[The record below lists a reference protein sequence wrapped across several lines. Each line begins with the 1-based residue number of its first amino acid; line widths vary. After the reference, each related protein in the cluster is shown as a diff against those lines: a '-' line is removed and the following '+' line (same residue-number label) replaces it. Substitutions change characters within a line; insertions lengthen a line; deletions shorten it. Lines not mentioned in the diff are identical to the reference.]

1 MNILLDIAG
10 SLAIRGAI
18 VLVIL
23 RLNVSLQQTLMLKT
37 ATANVRENLATLVSI
52 IETDMRQ
59 AGYNVSGTAFIKADT
74 SEVIFLADFKNNGT
88 IDTVRYYLSDGKVYR
103 KESTMTRTTCIGI
116 GLTQFRFE
124 YYDYTGAPAATLD
137 NIRSVKLIVAM
148 EENYTI
154 TQLSDGQSYRPSAR
168 SEHQFFPPNL

>member
-1 MNILLDIAG
+1 MHILLDIAG

-23 RLNVSLQQTLMLKT
+23 RLNVSLQQTLTLKT
-37 ATANVRENLATLVSI
+37 ATANVREKLATLVSI

-59 AGYNVSGTAFIKADT
+59 AGYNVTGTAFVKADT

-88 IDTVRYYLSDGKVYR
+88 VDTVRYYLSNGNVYR
-103 KESTMTRTTCIGI
+103 KESSLTKTTSIGI
-116 GLTQFRFE
+116 GVTQFRFD
-124 YYDYTGAPAATLD
+124 YYDITGVPAATLD
-137 NIRSVKLIVAM
+137 NIRSVKLTVAM
-148 EENYTI
+148 EENYELQQI
-154 TQLSDGQSYRPSAR
+154 SDGQKYRPSAK

>member
-23 RLNVSLQQTLMLKT
+23 RLNVSLQQTLILKT

-59 AGYNVSGTAFIKADT
+59 
-74 SEVIFLADFKNNGT
+74 
-88 IDTVRYYLSDGKVYR
+88 
-103 KESTMTRTTCIGI
+103 
-116 GLTQFRFE
+116 
-124 YYDYTGAPAATLD
+124 TLC
-137 NIRSVKLIVAM
+137 
-148 EENYTI
+148 
-154 TQLSDGQSYRPSAR
+154 
-168 SEHQFFPPNL
+168 